1 MPSFDITTG
10 ADLQE
15 VDNALNQVR
24 KELANRYDF
33 KGVKWEIDFQR
44 KEGKLILA
52 AEDGTRLEAIWDL
65 LREKFVKRGVSSKN
79 LQAGKQSDATLGTVR
94 QEVTIAQGIEIE
106 QARVIVKAV
115 KETGIKKVQASIQG
129 DVVRVSAPKRD
140 DLQECMAILR
150 KGDFEID
157 LKFGNFRE

>member
-115 KETGIKKVQASIQG
+115 KETGI
-129 DVVRVSAPKRD
+129 
-140 DLQECMAILR
+140 
-150 KGDFEID
+150 
-157 LKFGNFRE
+157 